1 MYLLG
6 GLIVDLVGESKD
18 LLGILCV
25 SGAGL
30 ASVLGLECM
39 KGLETNVELSRA
51 VELSEI
57 RDQELWFL
65 DRLLEA
71 RLFDLASA
79 SAGLRLDS
87 RVAN

>member
-6 GLIVDLVGESKD
+6 SLVVDLIGENKD

-30 ASVLGLECM
+30 TSMLGLEYM
-39 KGLETNVELSRA
+39 KGLETNVKLSRA
-51 VELSEI
+51 VEFSEI
-57 RDQELWFL
+57 RDQVLWFL

-87 RVAN
+87 RLAN